1 MTYHL
6 HAAIDDSETI
16 VQRLREWLAACPEGG
31 VLALVT
37 ERERS
42 RVPELQA
49 LCRDIGI
56 PLLGAVFPEIHL
68 AGQFHDQGA
77 LLILLN
83 PMTDFYRLIEFTPDE
98 GGALTQAEALA
109 DEVEA
114 AITDPESTTLLMM
127 FDALVPNISSILET
141 LYLTLA
147 ESVHYAGGNAGSETF
162 QPIPCL
168 FDSERLI
175 GNGLL
180 AMLLRG
186 NRGAALEHGYEAP
199 DQLIAATATD
209 GNRIISI
216 GWQPAFDVYSEHVK
230 QLYGVEVTRDN
241 FYDFG
246 VHFPFGILRADD
258 EVLVRIPVKLEADGS
273 LFCVGEVPEHT
284 VLTLLEAPDA
294 SSLQTARLLA
304 ERLHGERQPVLNFYC
319 AGRRVHLGEEAATR
333 ELLGLYKNLDCET
346 LFGAISLGEIGS
358 SQHGGYP
365 LFHHAALVCMR
376 L

>member
-1 MTYHL
+1 MGM
-6 HAAIDDSETI
+6 
-16 VQRLREWLAACPEGG
+16 P
-31 VLALVT
+31 LV
-37 ERERS
+37 
-42 RVPELQA
+42 
-49 LCRDIGI
+49 
-56 PLLGAVFPEIHL
+56 GAVFPEIHL
-68 AGQFHDQGA
+68 SGQFHDQGV

-83 PMTDFYRLIEFTPDE
+83 PMTDLYRLIEFGRDE
-98 GGALTQAEALA
+98 GSALAQAETLA

-127 FDALVPNISSILET
+127 FDALVPNIGSILET
-141 LYLTLA
+141 LYLKLA

-162 QPIPCL
+162 QPMPCL
-168 FDSERLI
+168 FDSDRLI

-186 NRGAALEHGYEAP
+186 NRGAALEHGYQAP
-199 DQLIAATATD
+199 DQLIAATATE

-246 VHFPFGILRADD
+246 VHFPFGILRADE

-284 VLTLLEAPDA
+284 VLTLLEAPAA

-304 ERLHGERQPVLNFYC
+304 ARMAGERQPVLNFYC
-319 AGRRVHLGEEAATR
+319 AGRRVHLGEEEATR
-333 ELLGLYKNLDCET
+333 ELRSLYTKLDCEA

-365 LFHHAALVCMR
+365 LFHHAALVCVTV
-376 L
+376 